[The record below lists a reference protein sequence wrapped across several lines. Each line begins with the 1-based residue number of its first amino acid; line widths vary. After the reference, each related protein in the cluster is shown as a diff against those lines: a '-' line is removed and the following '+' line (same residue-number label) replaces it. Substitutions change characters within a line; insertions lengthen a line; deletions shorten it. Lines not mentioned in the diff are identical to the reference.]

1 MALPIITLL
10 TVRLN
15 WGLLKKF
22 FVGAE
27 CGVWGV
33 GFYPFSGRSAMLSRV
48 DGEPVEPPWSI
59 VASLLAVVA
68 ALAIND

>member
-22 FVGAE
+22 FRT
-27 CGVWGV
+27 
-33 GFYPFSGRSAMLSRV
+33 FGRSAMLSR
-48 DGEPVEPPWSI
+48 
-59 VASLLAVVA
+59 AVVNCGIP
-68 ALAIND
+68 LRGGGGIGDRFLDKKN